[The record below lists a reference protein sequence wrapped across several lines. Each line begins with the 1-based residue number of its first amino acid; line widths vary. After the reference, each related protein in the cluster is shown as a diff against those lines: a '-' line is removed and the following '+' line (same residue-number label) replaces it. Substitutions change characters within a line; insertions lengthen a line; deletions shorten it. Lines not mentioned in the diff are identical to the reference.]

1 MKSNP
6 VGFQGEIGSYSEEA
20 VRKYFQGKASTISYK
35 TLHDL
40 FQSLENNE
48 IEQALIPIENSLE
61 GSVTEAYDLLLKSTV
76 KVNGETILRIVHSL
90 IGHPGVG
97 KEDIRTVYS
106 HPQALAQCRRYLR
119 ILGVE
124 TIATYDTA
132 GSVKMLKGTKAR
144 DSAAIASRVAAETY
158 GMDVIEEGI
167 EDEENNY
174 TRFFLLSRREA
185 EPTGEDKTSIIFSA
199 SHVPGSLYRAL
210 EEFANR
216 GINLTKIE
224 SRPTKQKPWEYF
236 FFLDFEGHKDD
247 RNCKEVLETIS
258 KRTDFLKIIGSYPR
272 VKEKV

>member
-20 VRKYFQGKASTISYK
+20 VRKYFQGKASTFAYK

-40 FQSLENNE
+40 FQAIENNE
-48 IEQALIPIENSLE
+48 IEQALVPIENSLE
-61 GSVTEAYDLLLKSTV
+61 GSVTEAYDLLLRSTV
-76 KVNGETILRIVHSL
+76 KVNGEIILRIVHSL
-90 IGHPGVG
+90 IGHTGVR
-97 KEDIRTVYS
+97 KEDIRRVYS

-119 ILGVE
+119 ILRVE

-132 GSVKMLKGTKAR
+132 GSVKMLKGKKES
-144 DSAAIASRVAAETY
+144 DSAAIASRAAAETY

-167 EDEENNY
+167 QDEESNY
-174 TRFFLLSRREA
+174 TRFFLLSRHEA

-199 SHVPGSLYRAL
+199 SHVPGSLYKAL

-224 SRPTKQKPWEYF
+224 SRPTRQKPWEYF
-236 FFLDFEGHKDD
+236 FFLDFEGHKNDK
-247 RNCKEVLETIS
+247 NCREVLETIS